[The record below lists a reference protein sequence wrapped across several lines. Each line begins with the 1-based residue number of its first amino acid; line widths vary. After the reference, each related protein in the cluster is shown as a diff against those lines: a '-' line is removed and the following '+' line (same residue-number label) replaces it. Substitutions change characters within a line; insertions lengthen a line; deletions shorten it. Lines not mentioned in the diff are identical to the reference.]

1 MDTIVALATARGRA
15 GVAVIRVSGSL
26 AWSVCE
32 QICGRIPE
40 ERVATLAAMRSA
52 DGQLIDR
59 GVALVFEVKC
69 MNSG

>member
-32 QICGRIPE
+32 QICGRVPE
-40 ERVATLAAMRSA
+40 ERVATLTAMRNA
-52 DGQLIDR
+52 DGLLIVSAQFLYLPCQR
-59 GVALVFEVKC
+59 SQA
-69 MNSG
+69 